1 MRTITSLALA
11 LTTTAVVTASGCAH
25 HAPEAKKINAADAPT
40 AVRDAMERRFPGAEV
55 ISVEKEK
62 ENGAVVYDYELRQ
75 GGRKFETDIKA
86 DGTIMEVEKQ
96 LTGADIPDSVSR
108 AVRAKYPNAT
118 VKEVMEVNKVSGDR
132 ETPDHYEVTLSGAGS
147 KAKEVN
153 VSMNGTISE
162 EGPGHD

>member
-1 MRTITSLALA
+1 MRNTPTFVLSLTV
-11 LTTTAVVTASGCAH
+11 LTATGCAH
-25 HAPEAKKINAADAPT
+25 RASEAKKVNAADAPP
-40 AVRDAMERRFPGAEV
+40 AVRDAMQRRFPGAEV

-62 ENGAVVYDYELRQ
+62 ENGAIVYDYELRQ
-75 GGRKFETDIKA
+75 GGRKYETDIKA

-153 VSMNGTISE
+153 VSMNGTVSE